1 MKFAATDMHQRNEQ
15 ASVSKTH
22 MQKLLCV
29 GAIGAGLLLAGCSS
43 LSRPAALAAGSPSS
57 SVIAEAQALQ
67 AQGQREQATAVL
79 RVAAVKNP
87 NDRELRAAYGK
98 SLLNAG
104 QVGDA
109 ERVLAQAH
117 TPDRPD
123 PTVLSAQGVAAAQ
136 KGDYAT
142 ALAFFDRSLNL
153 RQDPRVMSNKAMT
166 LALAGRLP
174 EAEAL
179 AQEAAGSPEADAR
192 VRQSYALVLAM
203 QGKTDAAAETYAR
216 DLSADQAA
224 ANVALVQKMRRQGV

>member
-1 MKFAATDMHQRNEQ
+1 M
-15 ASVSKTH
+15 
-22 MQKLLCV
+22 
-29 GAIGAGLLLAGCSS
+29 
-43 LSRPAALAAGSPSS
+43 
-57 SVIAEAQALQ
+57 
-67 AQGQREQATAVL
+67 
-79 RVAAVKNP
+79 KNP

-123 PTVLSAQGVAAAQ
+123 PSVLSAQGVAAAQ

-179 AQEAAGSPEADAR
+179 AKQAAESPDADAR

-203 QGKTDAAAETYAR
+203 QGKGDAAAETYAR